1 MAIKNTGNG
10 EKSRASKGKKR
21 AVLVLVLFACIVVF
35 FVVHEAAVM
44 FFADKVCIVCHEMK
58 EPVRKWREAGVVKN
72 HRDCGGCHFD
82 SGLVTRQWQMNL
94 SAARF
99 LVEHFRRDPDEP
111 LKPPPEPLFVDPA
124 QEPAYY
130 SLVPNHRCFQCK
142 DAKNHKP
149 IEQTAVHA
157 KLMRFSNAQPCKDC
171 HNHEMRKGQ
180 KFYERVLPE
189 KEETETSLLPL
200 RGEGQDEG

>member
-1 MAIKNTGNG
+1 MAKESRVNK
-10 EKSRASKGKKR
+10 EKGKSTKGKKR
-21 AVLVLVLFACIVVF
+21 GLILLVLFVGIVLF
-35 FVVHEAAVM
+35 FVLHEAAVM
-44 FFADKVCIVCHEMK
+44 YFADKVCIVCHEMK
-58 EPVRKWREAGVVKN
+58 EPIRKWKEAGVEKN

-82 SGLVTRQWQMNL
+82 AGLARHWQMNV

-99 LVEHFRRDPDEP
+99 LVEHFQRDSEEP
-111 LKPPPEPLFVDPA
+111 LKPPPEPLFVDP
-124 QEPAYY
+124 QKEPAYY

-149 IEQTAVHA
+149 IEQTEIHS
-157 KLMRFSNAQPCKDC
+157 KLMRFSNSQPCKDC

-189 KEETETSLLPL
+189 KQEPAPEQHV
-200 RGEGQDEG
+200 RR